1 MKPKNTLTFFSFVVY
16 MAVYGSSATARQ
28 LTVYHDGS
36 AATARQLTVQHNGSA
51 ATARQLTVQH
61 DGSAATARQL
71 TANVVVVLPVP
82 GSYLLNNVVD
92 FCFST
97 CIKLYHCFG

>member
-1 MKPKNTLTFFSFVVY
+1 VKPKNTLSFFSFVVY
-16 MAVYGSSATARQ
+16 MAVYGS
-28 LTVYHDGS
+28 
-36 AATARQLTVQHNGSA
+36 AATARQLTVHHNGSA

-71 TANVVVVLPVP
+71 TAIVVVVLPVP
-82 GSYLLNNVVD
+82 GSYLLNSVVE

-97 CIKLYHCFG
+97 CIKLYHCFD